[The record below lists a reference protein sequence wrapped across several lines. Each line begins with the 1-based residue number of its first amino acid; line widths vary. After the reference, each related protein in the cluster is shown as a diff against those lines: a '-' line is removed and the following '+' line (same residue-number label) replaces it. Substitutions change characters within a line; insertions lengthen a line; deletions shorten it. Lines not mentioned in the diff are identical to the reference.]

1 MIRLLLILTSLL
13 GLKLNAIEYSE
24 YEVKPGDTLSQIAY
38 DLGVELEEIYL
49 ANKELGFNPNRIEI
63 GQKIYIPGKFDIVVC
78 PPASW
83 YYDITIFTKSS
94 EGYFHNSDYYF
105 NNIDELNSL

>member
-63 GQKIYIPGKFDIVVC
+63 GQKIYIPDKYVPEIC
-78 PPASW
+78 PPPAQFPRTFILQ
-83 YYDITIFTKSS
+83 ITLKMSNF
-94 EGYFHNSDYYF
+94 
-105 NNIDELNSL
+105 

>member
-13 GLKLNAIEYSE
+13 GLKLNALEYSE

-83 YYDITIFTKSS
+83 YYDITIFTKSFS
-94 EGYFHNSDYYF
+94 RTLSMSSTPCNCNS
-105 NNIDELNSL
+105 